1 MDQIKEAVAQNIT
14 ALRTAAGLTQLE
26 RAERLNY
33 SDKAVSKWE
42 RGEALPDVVVLKQIG
57 DVFGVT
63 VNDLISSK
71 PIRQKRYKNI
81 PAKTIMALSVT
92 AVWTA
97 AAILFIIGW
106 LLDFFIWQV
115 FVYAVPVSLVTLLVM
130 HSIWEQGR
138 HNYLIVAGL
147 TVASVASLYCVF
159 YRYNWWQLFLLL
171 IPAQLIVW
179 LAFRIK
185 RRR

>member
-26 RAERLNY
+26 LAERLNY

-97 AAILFIIGW
+97 ARWGML
-106 LLDFFIWQV
+106 
-115 FVYAVPVSLVTLLVM
+115 PT
-130 HSIWEQGR
+130 
-138 HNYLIVAGL
+138 
-147 TVASVASLYCVF
+147 
-159 YRYNWWQLFLLL
+159 
-171 IPAQLIVW
+171 
-179 LAFRIK
+179 
-185 RRR
+185 